1 MPPAIIGLG
10 LSFLHLHHA
19 EGPYPLI
26 IAPQDPL
33 RDPPYDVHCACFGL
47 LVALMPA
54 AFWLRCWNYLCCYVA
69 AARSLLN

>member
-33 RDPPYDVHCACFGL
+33 RDPPMMCIVLALGCLWL
-47 LVALMPA
+47 LCQLPSGSAVGII
-54 AFWLRCWNYLCCYVA
+54 YVA
-69 AARSLLN
+69 TLLLLEAF